1 MAVTGYSRGWI
12 YEASLG
18 LQPFRTWI
26 SWRSTLQKYRC
37 WSSAEWCGTSDGC
50 GKSYSSHPP
59 MAGCGMVVKWPT
71 GWVNSRVKR
80 SVVNEVGNISSP
92 WTFDWEFLV
101 PNTRN
106 QIFSNKRNGKKNLRR
121 FVLKI
126 KKEHPESDVEV
137 WSMDE
142 HRLGLKPIL
151 RREGVDEFS
160 NANAVV
166 NWRFQWLWLYGFV
179 HPSTGETYWWILPF
193 VNSQLFDRVLKD
205 FALQ

>member
-1 MAVTGYSRGWI
+1 MK
-12 YEASLG
+12 
-18 LQPFRTWI
+18 FRL
-26 SWRSTLQKYRC
+26 RVPRPEHK
-37 WSSAEWCGTSDGC
+37 ESDIRRTC
-50 GKSYSSHPP
+50 
-59 MAGCGMVVKWPT
+59 
-71 GWVNSRVKR
+71 
-80 SVVNEVGNISSP
+80 
-92 WTFDWEFLV
+92 
-101 PNTRN
+101 
-106 QIFSNKRNGKKNLRR
+106 RNGKKNLRR

-126 KKEHPESDVEV
+126 KKENPESDVEV

-151 RREGVDEFS
+151 RREWVDEFS